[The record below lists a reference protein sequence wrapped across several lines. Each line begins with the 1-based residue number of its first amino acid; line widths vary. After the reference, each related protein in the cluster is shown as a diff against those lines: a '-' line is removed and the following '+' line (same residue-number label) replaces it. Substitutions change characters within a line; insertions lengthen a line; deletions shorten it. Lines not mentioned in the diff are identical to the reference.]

1 MEKISL
7 YDLLSIL
14 LPGALLTL
22 VIEVMI
28 YDFGL
33 KIDGL
38 EINNYFKLTLFLSSS
53 IFMGSFV
60 NILTRKFLKLY
71 EKIGLFTPLRKIFE
85 SSTELELI
93 KPFLKKKMN
102 LLAFDSKEEKLEQLW
117 SVVYFEL
124 EANGKISNP
133 KAFQSFYF
141 FFRNFFTLGV
151 ILFLPL
157 LFQLIFHC
165 FSPKYIFLCSIN
177 FLGVFLSISAAKWNR
192 VRMMERMFWTYYSL
206 NKKPKL

>member
-22 VIEVMI
+22 AIEVI
-28 YDFGL
+28 INDFGL
-33 KIDGL
+33 KIDSL
-38 EINNYFKLTLFLSSS
+38 ETNNYFKLTLFLSSS
-53 IFMGSFV
+53 IYIGSLI
-60 NILTRKFLKLY
+60 NISTKKLLKIY
-71 EKIGLFTPLRKIFE
+71 KKIGLFTPLKTIYK

-102 LLAFDSKEEKLEQLW
+102 SLAFDSKKEKLEQLW
-117 SVVYFEL
+117 SVVYYEL
-124 EANGKISNP
+124 EATGKISSP

-141 FFRNFFTLGV
+141 FFRNFFTLGI

-157 LFQLIFHC
+157 LFQLMFHC

-177 FLGVFLSISAAKWNR
+177 VLGLFLSISAAKWNR
-192 VRMMERMFWTYYSL
+192 VKMVERIFWTYYSL
-206 NKKPKL
+206 NKNK

>member
-1 MEKISL
+1 MEKLSL

-22 VIEVMI
+22 AIEVI
-28 YDFGL
+28 ANDFGL
-33 KIDGL
+33 KIDSL

-53 IFMGSFV
+53 IFIGSLI
-60 NILTRKFLKLY
+60 NISTRRLLKIY
-71 EKIGLFTPLRKIFE
+71 KKTGLFTPLKTIYK

-93 KPFLKKKMN
+93 KPFFKKKMN
-102 LLAFDSKEEKLEQLW
+102 SLAFDSKKEKLEQLW
-117 SVVYFEL
+117 PIVYYEL
-124 EANGKISNP
+124 EATGKISSP
-133 KAFQSFYF
+133 KTFQSFYF
-141 FFRNFFTLGV
+141 FFRNFFTLGI

-177 FLGVFLSISAAKWNR
+177 VLGIFLSISAAKWNR
-192 VRMMERMFWTYYSL
+192 VKMVERMFWTYYSL
-206 NKKPKL
+206 NKNK

>member
-14 LPGALLTL
+14 LPGAILTL
-22 VIEVMI
+22 AIEVI
-28 YDFGL
+28 ATDYGL
-33 KIDGL
+33 KIDSL

-53 IFMGSFV
+53 IFIGSLI
-60 NILTRKFLKLY
+60 NISTRRLLKIY
-71 EKIGLFTPLRKIFE
+71 KKIGLFTPLKTIYN

-102 LLAFDSKEEKLEQLW
+102 SLEFDSKKEKLEQLW
-117 SVVYFEL
+117 PVVYYEL
-124 EANGKISNP
+124 EATGKISSP

-141 FFRNFFTLGV
+141 FFRNFFTLGI

-157 LFQLIFHC
+157 LFQLIFYC
-165 FSPKYIFLCSIN
+165 FSTKYVFLCSIN
-177 FLGVFLSISAAKWNR
+177 ILGIFLSISAARWNR
-192 VRMMERMFWTYYSL
+192 VKMVERMFWTYYSL
-206 NKKPKL
+206 NKNK